1 MLADG
6 LAISNLRLADVG
18 LNLVLAHH
26 AVDDDFEMQLA
37 HAADDGLPAIRI
49 SVNFKS
55 RIFLRQ
61 PVQGDA
67 HFFLVGLRLRLNRN

>member
-6 LAISNLRLADVG
+6 LAIRDLRFTDIR

-26 AVDDDFEMQLA
+26 AIDDDFEVQFT
-37 HAADDGLPAIRI
+37 HAANDGLSAVGIG
-49 SVNFKS
+49 VNFKS

-61 PVQGDA
+61 FVEREA
-67 HFFLVGLRLRLNRN
+67 HFFLIGLSLGLDRN